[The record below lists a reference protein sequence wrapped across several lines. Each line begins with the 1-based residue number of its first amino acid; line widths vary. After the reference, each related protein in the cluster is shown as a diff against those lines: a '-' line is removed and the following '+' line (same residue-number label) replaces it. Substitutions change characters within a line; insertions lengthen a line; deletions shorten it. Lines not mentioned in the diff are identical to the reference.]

1 MLIRLFKLLSPVIK
15 KLVMSLL
22 NTALLNFSVAVICSI
37 ASFTSCFFIL
47 CRIKNIK
54 LIGVFDMLNFVLCDD
69 NELILTKLCQ
79 MLEAIFIKNN
89 LSAQIV
95 FSSTNYEE
103 ILKYV
108 KNNEVNV
115 LFLDIEL
122 KAKLTG
128 IEIANIIRK
137 DNKNLYLIFTTG
149 HLEYG
154 LVAYQCKT
162 FDYLS
167 KPITLERLE
176 ATILRLFEDISYSP
190 NKFLKIKSCNTVI
203 NLDSIHF
210 IKKDGMKLIFYTDTR
225 EYQIYSSFSK
235 ISELLPNNFIRCHKS
250 YIININKITNIQA
263 SLNTVLF
270 EHDKC
275 YIGPKYKNNLMEV
288 LEKC

>member
-1 MLIRLFKLLSPVIK
+1 LENLG
-15 KLVMSLL
+15 
-22 NTALLNFSVAVICSI
+22 N
-37 ASFTSCFFIL
+37 FFIL

-115 LFLDIEL
+115 LLLDIEL

-176 ATILRLFEDISYSP
+176 STILRLFEDISYSP
-190 NKFLKIKSCNTVI
+190 NKFLKIKNCNTVI

-210 IKKDGMKLIFYTDTR
+210 IRKDGMKLIFYTDTR

-235 ISELLPNNFIRCHKS
+235 ISESLPSNFVRCHKS